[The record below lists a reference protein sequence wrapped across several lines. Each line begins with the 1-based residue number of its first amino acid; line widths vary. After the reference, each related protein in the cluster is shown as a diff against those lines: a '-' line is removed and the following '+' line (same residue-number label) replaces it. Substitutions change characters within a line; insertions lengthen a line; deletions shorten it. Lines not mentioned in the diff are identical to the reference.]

1 MTCLAR
7 ISQKWAPALRQNRR
21 NLSKRVIGTERLRMP
36 ERDEIGSNNF
46 FADHAQ
52 AAASYTAP
60 MPAVVTNRGD
70 QLNYSP
76 YLPAAGLYSLFSDS
90 FGPVP

>member
-7 ISQKWAPALRQNRR
+7 IFAKAGDRTTR
-21 NLSKRVIGTERLRMP
+21 KF
-36 ERDEIGSNNF
+36 SNNS
-46 FADHAQ
+46 DPNQ
-52 AAASYTAP
+52 NVREKAAAPYTARP
-60 MPAVVTNRGD
+60 RSIVTKPGD
-70 QLNYSP
+70 NSGYSP